1 MYGGDAVAN
10 VNADG
15 TTTESEVHEGYGIA
29 DGDVRYTTVE
39 TEVYG
44 GDVVGEGRTAD
55 KGEAQ
60 HVHMRV
66 LLLC

>member
-1 MYGGDAVAN
+1 MGSDAVAN
-10 VNADG
+10 GNADG

-44 GDVVGEGRTAD
+44 GDAVGEGRTAD

-60 HVHMRV
+60 HVHMRALV
-66 LLLC
+66 C